1 MVRAQ
6 LELEVE
12 EIYENVIIRCF
23 HDKLLEYQIP
33 NAIVWST
40 ILEVTRKNIITK
52 TPKRHIV
59 LRDTYKSTFD
69 FAHDIRIEILA
80 YLRDL
85 NNSLSL
91 RFNKAYASERGRIT
105 RNKTKKKEYIAQPVK
120 RLIANVSLILEDLSL
135 VDKKDFETMPYLNIT
150 LVQVA

>member
-12 EIYENVIIRCF
+12 EIHENIIIRCF
-23 HDKLLEYQIP
+23 HDKLPDHQIP
-33 NAIVWST
+33 NATVLST
-40 ILEVTRKNIITK
+40 ILEVTRKNMVTK
-52 TPKRHIV
+52 APKRHIV
-59 LRDTYKSTFD
+59 LRDAYKNTFD
-69 FAHDIRIEILA
+69 FANDIRIEVLA

-105 RNKTKKKEYIAQPVK
+105 RNKTKKREYTAQPVK
-120 RLIANVSLILEDLSL
+120 KLIADVSLILENLSL

-150 LVQVA
+150 LVQAS